1 MCTNLRENTKEEKM
15 KTSDLIRILEKSMEV
30 DGDMDVSIC
39 TNGDIYNCIGIDAD
53 NETLWIDGHEEEES

>member
-1 MCTNLRENTKEEKM
+1 M